1 MKQLTGWDQPSP
13 AKSKGKIIL
22 KEKGKK
28 KREREE
34 SVKIEPSSGKI
45 GDACTASLLA
55 NQMSAWGVPA
65 DLVREKTGSQ
75 SEKSLDRLF
84 AFNSLNPLGLIPSKN
99 GTTTAESH

>member
-28 KREREE
+28 KREC
-34 SVKIEPSSGKI
+34 VKIEPSSGKI

-84 AFNSLNPLGLIPSKN
+84 AF
-99 GTTTAESH
+99 